1 MSDVES
7 GDRPEKLGIRE
18 VAVLAGVSHMTVS
31 RVLNGHPNIRPATR
45 QRVMD
50 VIEQLDFKP
59 NSAARALATQRTQR
73 IGVIVDSS
81 VEFGPT
87 STLRGLEF
95 AARSGGYSV
104 TSVAMQDDASL
115 TPEAAV
121 GHLIAEGVDALCV
134 VAPRSSSVSAL
145 RRISIDVPVLVVKAA
160 KDPNFL
166 TVSVDQQLG
175 TTLAVDHLVALGH
188 RDILHL
194 AGPLDWLDARG
205 RERAFH
211 ARIEQWGLKVR
222 PIVVGDWTADFGYD
236 YAVGL
241 KGVPEYTAMF
251 VANDEMAFGVVH
263 GFHDRGIRVPE
274 DVSIIGFD
282 DLPLSRHFIPPL
294 TTVTQDFYAL
304 GVKAMEVLRA
314 ALEGREIPQ
323 RSKIPSELV
332 VRASTAPPRSS

>member
-59 NSAARALATQRTQR
+59 NNAARALATQRTQR

-87 STLRGLEF
+87 STLRGLEL
-95 AARSGGYSV
+95 AARSSGYSV
-104 TSVAMQDDASL
+104 ASVAMQDDASL
-115 TPEAAV
+115 TPEGAV
-121 GHLIAEGVDALCV
+121 SHLIAEGVDALCI

-175 TTLAVDHLVALGH
+175 TTVAVDHLVSLGH
-188 RDILHL
+188 RDIVHVT
-194 AGPLDWLDARG
+194 GPLDWLDARG

-236 YAVGL
+236 YAMSL
-241 KGVPEYTAMF
+241 TAVPEYTAMF
-251 VANDEMAFGVVH
+251 VANDEMAFGVLH

-274 DVSIIGFD
+274 DVSVLGFD
-282 DLPLSRHFIPPL
+282 DLPLSRHSIPPL
-294 TTVTQDFYAL
+294 TTVRQDFHAL

-323 RSKIPSELV
+323 RSKIPSELI
-332 VRASTAPPRSS
+332 VRASTAPPRAS